1 MSIKFYRTREVY
13 GFMSNYYKS
22 RMFFNGRWWNWS
34 EAPYQAAKTNIQSEI
49 DAIWKAE
56 KANDTRLL
64 GQKVTMRPDW
74 DQVKYQ
80 VMKDICVA
88 KFLQHPE
95 LRSQLMA
102 TGDEE
107 LIEDS
112 PIDFYWGCGSDGSGK
127 NMLGKLLM
135 EIRNELKGE

>member
-1 MSIKFYRTREVY
+1 MAIKFYKTKEPY

-34 EAPYQAAKTNIQSEI
+34 EAPYQAAKTTVQAEI
-49 DAIWKAE
+49 DEIWNAS

-64 GQKVTMRPDW
+64 GQKVTMRSDW
-74 DQVKYQ
+74 DQVKRQ
-80 VMKDICVA
+80 IMKEICVA

-95 LRSQLMA
+95 LRKQLME
-102 TGDEE
+102 TGTEE

-112 PIDFYWGCGSDGSGK
+112 PVDWYWGVGADGTGK
-127 NMLGKLLM
+127 NMLGKVLM
-135 EIRNELKGE
+135 EIRQELQGE